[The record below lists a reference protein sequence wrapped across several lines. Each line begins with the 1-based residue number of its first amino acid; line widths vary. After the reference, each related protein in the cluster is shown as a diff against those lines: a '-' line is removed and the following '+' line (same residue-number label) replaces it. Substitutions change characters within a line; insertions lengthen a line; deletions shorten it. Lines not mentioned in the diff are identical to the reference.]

1 MAAGDNSDDILFREL
16 PREEFDNVYQF
27 LLSDFRQTEPL
38 NAALELTVEE
48 CSDFFKDLVDAAQPD
63 LSYVAE
69 TRDGRIAGVCLACII
84 NRPNGSETEDGGII
98 TRDSSEKVKEI
109 KRIINTLEEQVT

>member
-48 CSDFFKDLVDAAQPD
+48 CSDFFKGIPPKVQL
-63 LSYVAE
+63 
-69 TRDGRIAGVCLACII
+69 IATYFGPC
-84 NRPNGSETEDGGII
+84 
-98 TRDSSEKVKEI
+98 
-109 KRIINTLEEQVT
+109 